1 MAPICSTDLCPHML
15 CCDAGF
21 QLSVCYL
28 LCCVFLVSFFDKIQ
42 LREEEVTN
50 PLLLRKH
57 KRSLD
62 SSTLQC
68 VLFNFKRFLAAGVC
82 TKADS

>member
-1 MAPICSTDLCPHML
+1 M
-15 CCDAGF
+15 GE
-21 QLSVCYL
+21 VRG
-28 LCCVFLVSFFDKIQ
+28 VFWRVLVGRGVAVALVVYADSFV
-42 LREEEVTN
+42 LREMEEEVTN

-68 VLFNFKRFLAAGVC
+68 VLFNFKRSLAANVC